1 MSDIMIQSLNSK
13 STETRCLELV
23 QKLNELPSHEAESI
37 LNQMEALIAEKSK
50 PRQYGR
56 KMIPVIKTEHEIKQ
70 EIIVKVDPDDF
81 E

>member
-1 MSDIMIQSLNSK
+1 MSDIMIQSLNLK

-37 LNQMEALIAEKSK
+37 LNQMEALIADKLK

-56 KMIPVIKTEHEIKQ
+56 KKIPVIKTERIKQ